1 MLKGSRQ
8 SQSPAPYQDRPYT
21 FFTLAGSIASTQLHA
36 DVGTDAVPTTHSRH
50 AHLGTLPCA
59 QVMQYLAGRA
69 GSKAAGPGGTNAE
82 EDEAARPRNAF
93 ARGSDHGDAAPIEEQ
108 VRVRK
113 DIVFRVFQLS
123 GHGGP
128 LAIPCPLRSRC
139 AAGEMW
145 GFLERNAWDY
155 THDSTAR
162 AAATALTGWQW
173 RRVPHAGPACS
184 KSDSPRR

>member
-36 DVGTDAVPTTHSRH
+36 DIGTNALPTTHLRH
-50 AHLGTLPCA
+50 AQFGLLPCA

-108 VRVRK
+108 VRLLFLPK
-113 DIVFRVFQLS
+113 FSCLQGFQLI
-123 GHGGP
+123 
-128 LAIPCPLRSRC
+128 LANMYREEAVPDW
-139 AAGEMW
+139 E
-145 GFLERNAWDY
+145 
-155 THDSTAR
+155 
-162 AAATALTGWQW
+162 W
-173 RRVPHAGPACS
+173 RVHQVSHAGSAGWHT
-184 KSDSPRR
+184 